1 MGTLKST
8 LPLNRCMKNSEYC
21 MDDLSSPL
29 PLPLVIASSPCLCL
43 ERLREGHPGLPD
55 VPRSERY
62 DDVSGL
68 HDAREIA
75 RQLRR
80 LRHVRDV
87 LVSVC
92 LYPVVERLAGC
103 ARYLLFASGV
113 DFRQYELLSVVEGR
127 QHLVEVALCPRV
139 PVRLE
144 DRDHPVRPTLL
155 RGPQY
160 SLYLLRVVAVV
171 VDNDYAARLSPY
183 VKTPLDAGE
192 AFEPGLYPLEGYLQF
207 HRDRNGRERVIYVV
221 LSREVERHLAEALL
235 IVPDLEGGLHAVVDY
250 LPGVE
255 VGLGRE
261 AVGPEPPRY
270 PGYEPLNDRVVEADD
285 GAAVERDLVHEVQER
300 GLYVVHVLVVVH
312 VLTVYVSDDR
322 YRGRELQKAAV
333 ALVRLGH
340 EEVPSAEL
348 GVGPQAVELS
358 AGDYRGVHVGRGEY
372 HRYHRCGSRLSVGA
386 CNGYPVLHPHEL
398 GEHLSPRDDGYLA
411 GCRLL
416 YLRVILLNGR
426 GVDDAVGAYD
436 VILLVVRE
444 YGDAEALEP
453 PRGLALRKV
462 RARYPVGHV
471 YEHLGY
477 AVHE

>member
-127 QHLVEVALCPRV
+127 EELVEEVLCPRV

-160 SLYLLRVVAVV
+160 S
-171 VDNDYAARLSPY
+171 
-183 VKTPLDAGE
+183 
-192 AFEPGLYPLEGYLQF
+192 LYPLEGYLQF